1 MDLGFLPFGELNM
14 VFRRIIYNAL
24 FVGLL
29 TGLLLT
35 AIQLVSVNPII
46 FAAEAYE
53 LEEAHDHGEHDHETW
68 APEDGFERTLATI
81 VANVSAS
88 IGFAAILLALM
99 NQVQISQVRGNNM
112 QPINLLKG
120 GLWGLAG
127 FVAVFVVPGIGLPP
141 EIPGIQAAAVE
152 YRQVWWIFAV
162 LCAVIGLAVIAFAAM
177 KLKAVGLIFLAL
189 PYLVG
194 APHIEGPEFSHPDP
208 AAVSALEQLHQQFI
222 LASGITNLLFWLA
235 LGICCTWVL
244 NRWVLQGLSRDVA
257 ASA

>member
-1 MDLGFLPFGELNM
+1 MI
-14 VFRRIIYNAL
+14 FRRIIYNAL

-53 LEEAHDHGEHDHETW
+53 IEEAHDHGEHDHEAW
-68 APEDGFERTLATI
+68 APQDGVERTVATAI
-81 VANVSAS
+81 ANISAS
-88 IGFAAILLALM
+88 IGFAAIMLALM
-99 NQVQISQVRGNNM
+99 SQIQMSQVRANNL
-112 QPINLLKG
+112 QPTNLLKG
-120 GLWGLAG
+120 CLWGLAG
-127 FVAVFVVPGIGLPP
+127 FFTVFVAPGIGLPP

-152 YRQVWWIFAV
+152 HRQVWWILAV
-162 LCAVIGLAVIAFAAM
+162 ICAGIGLAIIAFAAM
-177 KLKAVGLIFLAL
+177 KLKATGLIFLVL

-194 APHIEGPEFSHPDP
+194 APHIKGPEFTHPDP

-222 LASGITNLLFWLA
+222 IASGVTNLLFWLA
-235 LGICCTWVL
+235 LGVSCAWVL
-244 NRWVLQGLSRDVA
+244 NRWVLQGLSRDDVA